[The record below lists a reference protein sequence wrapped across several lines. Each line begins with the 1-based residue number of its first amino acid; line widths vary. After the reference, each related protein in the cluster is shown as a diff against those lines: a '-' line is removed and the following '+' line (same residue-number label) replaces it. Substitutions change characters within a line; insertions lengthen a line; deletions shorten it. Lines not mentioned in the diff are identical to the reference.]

1 MPSGPFD
8 YLNRGNPDNPNYF
21 DNPPPDTGNLP
32 DPSEGL
38 ARGFGG
44 NPVDNG
50 NGGAPPV
57 TPPPAGG
64 GFDFSKFDLTGVPDW
79 VKNMIPGMSADPAK
93 ALLIPSWL
101 AAYKQ
106 WQDADKYKQTAAE
119 AAKYGDPFG
128 AANRAKYQGLLDAS
142 YTHPEDVLKDPGHM
156 ATIKSGL
163 DAVGRTDASKG
174 YLGSGNMEVDL
185 AKYATDENAKY
196 LDSYRKGLEP
206 LTGSQ
211 FNPSA
216 AGDFLM
222 RGNEQAITSQNS
234 ALQSLFLP
242 FMANTTQNYLNN
254 NNPINP
260 ATGKPYETINPNGT
274 PKPINWSHYTTSP
287 ADMQTEIMK
296 ITGGLGGSAADI
308 MKQILSGHYQNIS
321 PSTRS
326 FIEDMA
332 KDPTRANEDV
342 KDMFTND
349 VVNNGSNH
357 GPGQFFGVPGGAG
370 GGGPPLTPPPET
382 PPPETPPTPDPI
394 PDPGFPEP
402 DIPSTDIFFGTNF
415 GS

>member
-32 DPSEGL
+32 DPSDEL

-44 NPVDNG
+44 NPADNG
-50 NGGAPPV
+50 NGASMPTIPGTGPDPSS
-57 TPPPAGG
+57 
-64 GFDFSKFDLTGVPDW
+64 FDFSKFDLTGIPDW

-93 ALLIPSWL
+93 ALLVPSWL

-106 WQDADKYKQTAAE
+106 WQDAGKYKETAAE

-211 FNPSA
+211 FNPAA

-222 RGNEQAITSQNS
+222 KGNEQAISSQNA

-254 NNPINP
+254 NPS
-260 ATGKPYETINPNGT
+260 NPNGNNPNSPNGKT
-274 PKPINWSHYTTSP
+274 QNNPLDDPNLANAVTTGNKAAIDAAISKGIQFVKLPDGSTADLFAVARSGYRTGEPDFMDIHHGGNPYPGYT
-287 ADMQTEIMK
+287 
-296 ITGGLGGSAADI
+296 
-308 MKQILSGHYQNIS
+308 NV
-321 PSTRS
+321 PS
-326 FIEDMA
+326 
-332 KDPTRANEDV
+332 DPP
-342 KDMFTND
+342 
-349 VVNNGSNH
+349 
-357 GPGQFFGVPGGAG
+357 PGEVPV
-370 GGGPPLTPPPET
+370 GPPDLNGPPSPPP
-382 PPPETPPTPDPI
+382 PD
-394 PDPGFPEP
+394 FPEP
-402 DIPSTDIFFGTNF
+402 EIPDYSEGLFGTNF
-415 GS
+415 GG